1 MNKRMA
7 PPAATGAVNVREI
20 VSPGGVRAWLVEDY
34 AVPIVSLELAF
45 RGGASQDPKGR
56 SGAASLVAGLLDEG
70 AGDLDSQAFH
80 RALDD
85 KAIEI
90 GFHADTD
97 KIGGRLRTLSRN
109 LDRAGALLALAL
121 NAPRFDEEPFERVRE
136 QAKAHLR
143 HEINDPGAVAWRGF
157 RSRVFAGHAYERP
170 SDGSLESLD
179 AIERA
184 DMGRLH
190 ARLLARDQLHVGVVG
205 AIDAERAGKLL
216 DEAFAHL
223 PAKADLDLVG
233 PAPFLGLGAEE
244 VIDLDVPQTTIRFG
258 RPAPERET
266 ENFTPAFVLAHILGG
281 GTGLSSRLFRE
292 VREKRGLAYTA
303 YAGLSSLDH
312 STFLTGGTTTKNERA
327 RESLDVIRAEI
338 LDMARN
344 AVTEE
349 ELEKGKRY
357 LIGSYPLRFDTSTK
371 IAGQL
376 VQMQLDGYGREW
388 LTERNER
395 IRAVTLA
402 DARRA
407 AEALFGDG
415 ALSVV
420 MVGRPAGEV

>member
-1 MNKRMA
+1 MNERMA
-7 PPAATGAVNVREI
+7 PPAASSAVNVREI
-20 VSPGGVRAWLVEDY
+20 VSPGGVKAWLVEDY

-56 SGAASLVAGLLDEG
+56 AGAATILSGLLDEG

-80 RALDD
+80 RALDE

-90 GFHADTD
+90 GFHADAD
-97 KIGGRLRTLSRN
+97 KLSGRMRTLAKN
-109 LDRAGALLALAL
+109 FDRAGALLALAL
-121 NAPRFDEEPFERVRE
+121 NAPRFDQEPFERVRE
-136 QAKAHLR
+136 QVKAHLR
-143 HEINDPGAVAWRGF
+143 HEMNDPDTVAWRRF
-157 RSRVFAGHAYERP
+157 RARVFAGHPYERP
-170 SDGSLESLD
+170 SDGSLDTLD
-179 AIERA
+179 ALARA
-184 DMGRLH
+184 DMGALH
-190 ARLLARDQLHVGVVG
+190 GKLMARDAAFLAVVG
-205 AIDAERAGKLL
+205 AIDEKRAGRLL

-223 PAKADLDLVG
+223 PAKSALGPVG
-233 PAPFLGLGAEE
+233 PAPFLGIGGEE

-258 RPAPERET
+258 RPGPSRQD
-266 ENFTPAFVLAHILGG
+266 ENYIPAFVLAHILGG

-292 VREKRGLAYTA
+292 VREKRGLAYAA
-303 YAGLSSLDH
+303 YAGLSTQDYASY
-312 STFLTGGTTTKNERA
+312 LTGGTTTKNERA

-338 LDMARN
+338 LDMAKN

-395 IRAVTLA
+395 IRAVTMA
-402 DARRA
+402 DAKRA

-420 MVGRPAGEV
+420 MVGRPVG

>member
-1 MNKRMA
+1 MNKRTA
-7 PPAATGAVNVREI
+7 PPAVSGTVNVREI
-20 VSPGGVRAWLVEDY
+20 VSPSGVKAWLVEDY

-45 RGGASQDPKGR
+45 RGGAVQDPAGR
-56 SGAASLVAGLLDEG
+56 GGATTVFAGLLDEG
-70 AGDLDSQAFH
+70 AGDLDSQSFH
-80 RALDD
+80 RALDE

-90 GFHADTD
+90 GFHADSD
-97 KIGGRLRTLSRN
+97 KVGGRMRTLARN

-136 QAKAHLR
+136 QMKAHLR
-143 HEINDPGAVAWRGF
+143 HEANDPGAMAWRGF
-157 RSRVFAGHAYERP
+157 RDRAFKGHPYANP
-170 SDGSLESLD
+170 SDGSAESLD
-179 AIERA
+179 A
-184 DMGRLH
+184 L
-190 ARLLARDQLHVGVVG
+190 ARPDIAALGTKLLARDALHVAVVG
-205 AIDAERAGKLL
+205 AIDPDRAGKLL
-216 DEAFAHL
+216 DELFADL
-223 PAKADLDLVG
+223 PAKAQLAEVG
-233 PAPFLGLGAEE
+233 PAPFLGLGGED

-258 RPAPERET
+258 RPAPARADSHYI
-266 ENFTPAFVLAHILGG
+266 PAFVLAHILGG

-303 YAGLSSLDH
+303 YAGLATQDH
-312 STFLTGGTTTKNERA
+312 GSYLHGGTTTKNERA
-327 RESLDVIRAEI
+327 RESLEVIRGEI

-376 VQMQLDGYGREW
+376 VQIQLDGYDRDW
-388 LTERNER
+388 LTERNAR
-395 IRAVTLA
+395 IGAVSLA
-402 DARRA
+402 DAKAA

-420 MVGRPAGEV
+420 MVGRPVG

>member
-1 MNKRMA
+1 MNKRTA
-7 PPAATGAVNVREI
+7 PPAASGAVNVREI
-20 VSPGGVRAWLVEDY
+20 VSPGGVKAWLVEDY
-34 AVPIVSLELAF
+34 AVPIVSVELAF
-45 RGGASQDPKGR
+45 RGGATQDPKGR
-56 SGAASLVAGLLDEG
+56 DGAATILSGLLDEG

-80 RALDD
+80 RALDE

-90 GFHADTD
+90 GFHADAD
-97 KIGGRLRTLSRN
+97 KVGGRVRTLSKH

-136 QAKAHLR
+136 QVKAHLR
-143 HEINDPGAVAWRGF
+143 HEINDPGTVAWRGF
-157 RSRVFAGHAYERP
+157 RARVFKGHPYENP
-170 SDGSLESLD
+170 SDGSPETLD
-179 AIERA
+179 ALERA

-190 ARLLARDQLHVGVVG
+190 RRLMARDQLFVGVVG
-205 AIDAERAGKLL
+205 AIDAERAGRLL

-223 PAKADLDLVG
+223 PAKAGLDPVG
-233 PAPFLGLGAEE
+233 PAPFLGLGSEE

-258 RPAPERET
+258 RPGPSRRDEHYI
-266 ENFTPAFVLAHILGG
+266 PAFVLAHILGG

-303 YAGLSSLDH
+303 YAGLATQDH
-312 STFLTGGTTTKNERA
+312 ASYLTGGTTTKNERA

-338 LDMARN
+338 LDMAKN

-388 LTERNER
+388 LVERNER
-395 IRAVTLA
+395 IRAVTRA

-415 ALSVV
+415 SLSVV
-420 MVGRPAGEV
+420 MVGRPAG

>member
-7 PPAATGAVNVREI
+7 PAAGSGAVNVREI
-20 VSPGGVRAWLVEDY
+20 VSPKGVAAWLVEDY

-45 RGGASQDPKGR
+45 RGGATQDPRGR
-56 SGAASLVAGLLDEG
+56 SGAATIFSGLLDEG

-90 GFHADTD
+90 GFHADPD
-97 KIGGRLRTLSRN
+97 KISGRMRTLGKH

-136 QAKAHLR
+136 QVKAHLR
-143 HEINDPGAVAWRGF
+143 HEINDPGTVAWRGF
-157 RSRVFAGHAYERP
+157 RARVFAGHPYENP
-170 SDGSLESLD
+170 SEGSLETLD
-179 AIERA
+179 ALEQPE
-184 DMGRLH
+184 MGAL
-190 ARLLARDQLHVGVVG
+190 ARKLLARDQLFLGVVG
-205 AIDAERAGKLL
+205 AIDAERAGRLI
-216 DEAFAHL
+216 DEAFAGL
-223 PAKADLDLVG
+223 PAKAELQSVG

-258 RPAPERET
+258 RPAPERMDA
-266 ENFTPAFVLAHILGG
+266 NYMPSYVLAHILGG

-303 YAGLSSLDH
+303 YAGLSTQDH
-312 STFLTGGTTTKNERA
+312 ASFLTGGTTTKNERA

-338 LDMARN
+338 LDMANN

-376 VQMQLDGYGREW
+376 VQMQLDGYGMEW
-388 LTERNER
+388 LVERNER

-402 DARRA
+402 DAKRA
-407 AEALFGDG
+407 AQAIFGDG
-415 ALSVV
+415 GLSVV
-420 MVGRPAGEV
+420 MVGRPAG

>member
-1 MNKRMA
+1 MNERMA
-7 PPAATGAVNVREI
+7 PPAAAASAVNIREI
-20 VSPGGVRAWLVEDY
+20 VSPGGVKAWLVEDY

-45 RGGASQDPKGR
+45 RGGATQDPQGR
-56 SGAASLVAGLLDEG
+56 GGATNILSGLLDEG

-80 RALDD
+80 RALDE

-90 GFHADTD
+90 GFHADSD
-97 KIGGRLRTLSRN
+97 KVGGRMRTLSKH

-136 QAKAHLR
+136 QMKAHLR
-143 HEINDPGAVAWRGF
+143 HESNDPGTLAWRGF
-157 RSRVFAGHAYERP
+157 RARVFAGHAYANP
-170 SDGSLESLD
+170 PDGAPETID
-179 AIERA
+179 ALERA

-190 ARLLARDQLHVGVVG
+190 QRLMGRDQLYVGVVG
-205 AIDAERAGKLL
+205 AIDAERAGRLL
-216 DEAFAHL
+216 DEAFSHL
-223 PAKADLDLVG
+223 PAKAALDPIG

-258 RPAPERET
+258 RPGPSRQD
-266 ENFTPAFVLAHILGG
+266 ENYAAGFVLAHILGG

-303 YAGLSSLDH
+303 FAGLATQDH
-312 STFLTGGTTTKNERA
+312 ANYLTGGTTTKNERA
-327 RESLDVIRAEI
+327 RESLDVIRGEI
-338 LDMARN
+338 LDMANN

-357 LIGSYPLRFDTSTK
+357 LIGSYPLRFDTSSK

-388 LTERNER
+388 LVERNER
-395 IRAVTLA
+395 IRAVTMA
-402 DARRA
+402 DAKRA
-407 AEALFGDG
+407 AQAMFGDG

-420 MVGRPAGEV
+420 MVGRPVG

>member
-20 VSPGGVRAWLVEDY
+20 VSPQGVKAWLVESY

-45 RGGASQDPKGR
+45 RGGATQDPEGR
-56 SGAASLVAGLLDEG
+56 YGATAIMSGLLDEG

-90 GFHADTD
+90 GFHADQD
-97 KIGGRLRTLSRN
+97 KIAGRLRTLSKN
-109 LDRAGALLALAL
+109 LDRGAALLALAL
-121 NAPRFDEEPFERVRE
+121 NAPRFDEEPFERVRD
-136 QAKAHLR
+136 QVQAHLR
-143 HEINDPGAVAWRGF
+143 HEINDPGTVAYRSF
-157 RSRVFAGHAYERP
+157 RARVFAGHPYEHP
-170 SDGSLESLD
+170 NDGSLESLD
-179 AIERA
+179 ALARP
-184 DMGRLH
+184 DMSALH
-190 ARLLARDQLHVGVVG
+190 SKLLARDALHIAVVG
-205 AIDAERAGKLL
+205 AISEESAGRLL
-216 DEAFAHL
+216 DEAFASL
-223 PAKADLDLVG
+223 PLQAGLTPVG
-233 PAPFLGLGAEE
+233 PAPFLGLGAEQ

-258 RPAPERET
+258 RPAPERKDV
-266 ENFTPAFVLAHILGG
+266 NHIPAFVLAHILGG

-303 YAGLSSLDH
+303 YAGLATLDH
-312 STFLTGGTTTKNERA
+312 ASYLTGGTTTKNERA
-327 RESLDVIRAEI
+327 RESLDVIRGEI
-338 LDMARN
+338 LDMAQN
-344 AVTEE
+344 AVSEE

-376 VQMQLDGYGREW
+376 VQMQLDGYGMDW
-388 LTERNER
+388 LVERNEA
-395 IRAVTLA
+395 IRRVSPA

-407 AEALFGDG
+407 AEAMFGDG

-420 MVGRPAGEV
+420 MVGRPAG